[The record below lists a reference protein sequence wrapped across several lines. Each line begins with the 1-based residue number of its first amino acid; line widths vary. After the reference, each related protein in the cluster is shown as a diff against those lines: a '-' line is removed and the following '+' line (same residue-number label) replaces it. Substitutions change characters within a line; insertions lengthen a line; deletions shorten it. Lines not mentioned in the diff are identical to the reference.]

1 MTIQPEDRSKN
12 RMVLVTGANG
22 FLGSA
27 IVRLLVDAG
36 IPSRATGEE
45 PACLHSGIEYIQAD
59 ITRSQQ
65 VIPAVRGVHTVIH
78 AAGLAHVFEPDKLTK
93 NAFQD
98 INENGTANVMSMAA
112 DNGAEHFILIS
123 SVAVYGLFTRGQCAE
138 TAPCN
143 PVGPYAESKYN
154 AERRAQE
161 IALRSGMNLT
171 ILRFSTLYGENDRG
185 NVARLMRAIDRKRF
199 IWIGDGRNRKSLLY
213 KKDAARACLLVAT
226 QPASGIRIFN
236 VSSPPCTMQD
246 IVYGLADA
254 LGKKPL
260 PGHIP
265 DVLVLPLTH
274 ILARSSNSRFV
285 NLHQTV
291 KKWLAEDVYDT
302 HRFDEAYHFHV
313 QTSLKEGLMRQ
324 VAWYRKSRP

>member
-1 MTIQPEDRSKN
+1 
-12 RMVLVTGANG
+12 
-22 FLGSA
+22 
-27 IVRLLVDAG
+27 
-36 IPSRATGEE
+36 
-45 PACLHSGIEYIQAD
+45 
-59 ITRSQQ
+59 
-65 VIPAVRGVHTVIH
+65 
-78 AAGLAHVFEPDKLTK
+78 
-93 NAFQD
+93 
-98 INENGTANVMSMAA
+98 
-112 DNGAEHFILIS
+112 
-123 SVAVYGLFTRGQCAE
+123 
-138 TAPCN
+138 
-143 PVGPYAESKYN
+143 
-154 AERRAQE
+154 
-161 IALRSGMNLT
+161 
-171 ILRFSTLYGENDRG
+171 
-185 NVARLMRAIDRKRF
+185 
-199 IWIGDGRNRKSLLY
+199 
-213 KKDAARACLLVAT
+213 
-226 QPASGIRIFN
+226 
-236 VSSPPCTMQD
+236 MQD